1 MFSKI
6 YFKSLSLTALII
18 AVYTA
23 VMIFL
28 VSPTIEKR
36 ASQLEERTG
45 KAHLQEI
52 SAVVA
57 STAKQLKSYEENSL
71 ALHKKELKNI
81 TDVAF
86 TLVEKLY
93 ASTKPE
99 AIRTHILDEVALFQG
114 SLSNFYAASQKNS
127 ISTDCR
133 NAMREF
139 VMLYRYDGRAGH
151 FFIDTE
157 SIPDD
162 ESLKTGSSDPKKLQQ
177 QFAGIVQSEKQG
189 FVSYNWFNPDSQ
201 KIEKKL
207 TYVFYYAPMNW
218 IIGTGLFP
226 AEVTRQKQQ
235 EAIEYVKDL
244 RYDDNEYFYI
254 SNYDSVLISHPSL
267 QGRDMSQVTDP
278 EGILIV
284 PPMVKIAREKGEG
297 FHSYSWIKL
306 QGTDQLFKKL
316 TFAKHIPDWK
326 WVIGTGIYLDSIE
339 QEVEKKKAEL
349 ITDLRTLLTNT
360 RIGDTGYIYLFDSKG
375 NMMLHPNSNIEDKNF
390 STLRNPGK
398 KSFILTDL
406 VNAYKSGKK
415 VLYYTWDKP
424 DDKGNYI
431 YEKVSWIDYNK
442 DFDWYICSSA
452 YLAEITATATR
463 MQQYIWFTSSILLL
477 LALCTSAYFF
487 KKLLAPIETLSGNA
501 RRVKNG
507 DLSVRSNIRSTDEI
521 GTLAQTF
528 DGMLDTIE
536 DNIQTL
542 DKKVSERTE
551 DLQRMVAK
559 LDYLASHDPLT
570 GIFNRR
576 KFFELASA
584 LFLDRPSDLYA
595 AMIDID
601 TFKAIND
608 AYGHPVGDL
617 MIIAVT
623 ETISNQMEKGAVFGR
638 LGGEEFA
645 IIGRNPDRDGIREN
659 LEQIRE
665 EIARLQIKIEGDR
678 IIGCTI
684 SLGVVQLSDDDNTLD
699 ELLHRADDL
708 LYSAKNSGRNKT
720 IFRI

>member
-18 AVYTA
+18 VVYTA
-23 VMIFL
+23 VMVFL

-45 KAHLQEI
+45 RAHLQEV

-93 ASTKPE
+93 DSTKPA
-99 AIRTHILDEVALFQG
+99 AIRTHILDEVKLFQE
-114 SLSNFYAASQKNS
+114 SLSDFYAANQTNTTT
-127 ISTDCR
+127 TDCR
-133 NAMREF
+133 DALREF
-139 VMLYRYDGRAGH
+139 VVLYRYDGKAGH
-151 FFIDTE
+151 FFI
-157 SIPDD
+157 
-162 ESLKTGSSDPKKLQQ
+162 GSEVMQENLEKPADSASNNLQQ
-177 QFAGIVQSEKQG
+177 RFAERIRSEKQG
-189 FVSYNWFNPDSQ
+189 FLSYNWFNPASH
-201 KIEKKL
+201 KVEEKL
-207 TYVFYYAPMNW
+207 TYVFYYAPMDW

-226 AEVTRQKQQ
+226 AEITRQKQQ
-235 EAIEYVKDL
+235 EAIDYVKNL

-254 SNYDSVLISHPSL
+254 SDYNSVLISHPSL

-306 QGTDQLFKKL
+306 KGTDQLFKKL

-349 ITDLRTLLTNT
+349 ITNLKTLLTNT
-360 RIGDTGYIYLFDSKG
+360 RIGETGYIYLFDSKG
-375 NMMLHPNSNIEDKNF
+375 NMMLHPNSNIEGRNF
-390 STLRNPGK
+390 STLKNPGK
-398 KSFILTDL
+398 KSFILEDL

-424 DDKGNYI
+424 DDKGNYS
-431 YEKVSWIDYNK
+431 YKKVSWIDYNK

-452 YLAEITATATR
+452 YLAEINSAATR
-463 MQQYIWFTSSILLL
+463 MQQYIWLTSSILLL
-477 LALCTSAYFF
+477 LALGTSAYFF
-487 KKLLAPIETLSGNA
+487 KKLLTPIETLSENA

-507 DLSVRSNIRSTDEI
+507 DLSVRSNIRTSDEI

-536 DNIQTL
+536 DNIKTL
-542 DKKVSERTE
+542 DKKVNERTE
-551 DLQRMVAK
+551 DLQGMVEK
-559 LDYLASHDPLT
+559 LDYLASHDALT

-584 LFLDRPSDLYA
+584 LFQNRPSDLYA
-595 AMIDID
+595 TMIDID
-601 TFKAIND
+601 TFKSIND
-608 AYGHPVGDL
+608 TYGHPVGDL
-617 MIIAVT
+617 VIIAVT
-623 ETISNQMEKGAVFGR
+623 ETISKHLAEGAVFGR

-645 IIGRNPDRDGIREN
+645 IIGRNPDPDDIRTNLEKIREK
-659 LEQIRE
+659 
-665 EIARLQIKIEGDR
+665 IARLR
-678 IIGCTI
+678 IRLEEDHVVQCTI
-684 SLGVVQLSDDDNTLD
+684 SLGVVQLSDEDATLD